1 MLGDYT
7 KFSRKSLYKI
17 CEWQVITALMTNDMA
32 DSVQV
37 AKLEKQTQVILGE

>member
-1 MLGDYT
+1 MLADYT

-17 CEWQVITALMTNDMA
+17 CKWQAITALMTNDMA
-32 DSVQV
+32 DPLLV